1 MKTEL
6 DQTRIQYYILKY
18 QLNPILPQMD
28 NLPLQLRTY
37 ERNEIILREGAELDG
52 IYFQVEGRTRV
63 SSSVETG
70 KSLLLR
76 FCHPLSVFGDI
87 ELIQKVAIQSQVEA
101 VQRTTFLYVNKHAV
115 ETVLMKDLSFLQE
128 LLRQLSYKLQTCTT
142 ASRVNLLASVEER
155 FAAYLLTTR
164 QQNEFGKEIM
174 TSHNSEIAS
183 LIGTTPRHLNR
194 VIQKLIDK
202 GVLRKD
208 KKQMTILDWAQVD
221 EISNGIR
228 YE

>member
-1 MKTEL
+1 MKTKL
-6 DQTRIQYYILKY
+6 DQRGIHDYIQKY
-18 QLNPILPQMD
+18 HLENIFPQPD
-28 NLPLQLRTY
+28 RLPLQLRTY
-37 ERNEIILREGAELDG
+37 ERGEIILREGADLDG

-87 ELIQKVAIQSQVEA
+87 ELIQKVVIQSQVEA
-101 VQRTTFLYVNKHAV
+101 VQHTTFLFINKHTV
-115 ETVLMKDLSFLQE
+115 DTVLMQEHGFLHE
-128 LLRQLSYKLQTCTT
+128 LLKQLSYKLQTCTT

-155 FAAYLLTTR
+155 FASYLLTTR
-164 QQNEFGKEIM
+164 QLNEFGKEIL
-174 TSHNSEIAS
+174 TPHISEIAS

-194 VIQKLIDK
+194 VIHKLMEMN
-202 GVLRKD
+202 VLIKE
-208 KKQMTILDWAQVD
+208 KKQLVISDWAQLE
-221 EISNGIR
+221 EISGGIR

>member
-18 QLNPILPQMD
+18 QLNPMLPQID

-37 ERNEIILREGAELDG
+37 DRNEIILREGAELDG

-87 ELIQKVAIQSQVEA
+87 ELIQKIVIQSQVEA
-101 VQRTTFLYVNKHAV
+101 VQRTTFLYVNKHMV

-128 LLRQLSYKLQTCTT
+128 LLRQLS
-142 ASRVNLLASVEER
+142 
-155 FAAYLLTTR
+155 
-164 QQNEFGKEIM
+164 
-174 TSHNSEIAS
+174 
-183 LIGTTPRHLNR
+183 
-194 VIQKLIDK
+194 
-202 GVLRKD
+202 
-208 KKQMTILDWAQVD
+208 
-221 EISNGIR
+221 
-228 YE
+228 